1 MTFTQEEPEG
11 AAGPPVTQNMNFA
24 GGAVFPHLSGLTAT
38 HSSSALHATH
48 RAAWA
53 LESSVTGALRQW
65 FLWLVPPFSQ
75 DGDDSV
81 VG

>member
-38 HSSSALHATH
+38 LFFSTARHTQGGLGARKFSHWGPETVVP
-48 RAAWA
+48 AAC
-53 LESSVTGALRQW
+53 
-65 FLWLVPPFSQ
+65 PPVLP
-75 DGDDSV
+75 GWR
-81 VG
+81 